1 MELLLLITVGIAVT
15 PEGSEVLPSKDHS
28 KFGEGTS
35 DREIIRLRSK
45 RVAEHVSE

>member
-28 KFGEGTS
+28 KFSDGTS
-35 DREIIRLRSK
+35 DGRRLGSK
-45 RVAEHVSE
+45 RVDEHVSE